1 MKRDPDL
8 SADHISMNQIIE
20 SVINTLNLNSNMV
33 IVQTHVTNPFLKF
46 ESIAKMLDEYLV
58 SGLSEK
64 TLMTVTS
71 SQKRL
76 WNKNGIAINHNP
88 HILLQ
93 TQDMEP
99 VYEENSCLYIF
110 RVESFMKFKNR
121 IGSAQ
126 LFWQIPVNEAIDIDN
141 EIAATVADD
150 DRLSG
155 MGTTL
160 TAIALYRD
168 KAYVL
173 HAGDSRAYR
182 LRGKEFLQLTKDHSV
197 VQELIDS
204 GAINESEAATHPQ
217 RSVLTNVLMGQGNIT
232 PLLIQYDLKVGDK
245 FLICSDGLN
254 NVVSNSEIHN
264 VLTGPDALNKL
275 IALTYERGAPDNVT
289 VLIAEVGTGETETQF
304 FGAAK

>member
-1 MKRDPDL
+1 MSANFFETSARSAVGLIRQGNEDSALISPQLIAVADGMGGHAGGEVASKVAITTLAQILPLLNNDEMDP
-8 SADHISMNQIIE
+8 E
-20 SVINTLNLNSNMV
+20 SLED
-33 IVQTHVTNPFLKF
+33 FLLG
-46 ESIAKMLDEYLV
+46 S
-58 SGLSEK
+58 
-64 TLMTVTS
+64 
-71 SQKRL
+71 
-76 WNKNGIAINHNP
+76 
-88 HILLQ
+88 LL
-93 TQDMEP
+93 
-99 VYEENSCLYIF
+99 
-110 RVESFMKFKNR
+110 
-121 IGSAQ
+121 
-126 LFWQIPVNEAIDIDN
+126 DIDN
-141 EIAATVADD
+141 EIAETAAAN
-150 DRLSG
+150 DRLAG

-204 GAINESEAATHPQ
+204 GAISESEAATHPQ

-232 PLLIQYDLKVGDK
+232 PLLIKYDLKVGDK

-275 IALTYERGAPDNVT
+275 ITLTYERGAPDNVT